1 MIADT
6 AGIGRRREMLRER
19 LLVLGIL
26 REYRLFLELPQ
37 KPIY

>member
-6 AGIGRRREMLRER
+6 VGRRREV

-37 KPIY
+37 KPIN